1 MKKIFTLLVMV
12 ALATCWMSCS
22 DDDKDEPDPTIPTMN
37 EITLTIKI
45 GDNKSLE
52 LFWSEFLPNDNPET
66 WLEDE
71 KEYESLKPYYKIPQ
85 DWEVNWGDGNTTNS
99 TNHTYTTGGT
109 YLVKIKGT
117 GITSIALE
125 AYDNFTLQNIDVT
138 KAPNLVILDICEIDN
153 AKIDKLDVSKNTA
166 LKYLNC
172 SYTALNSLDISNNTA
187 LEFLYC
193 HDNLLTYL
201 NVDKNTKLKSLWCFR
216 NKISTLNL
224 SQIPTLQYLVCCE
237 NNLTSLDLNKNTELI
252 YLDCEE
258 NPFTQES
265 FNDLLNSLPMGKY
278 DNGKPI
284 SCLWIDDKWDGSI
297 AEEKGWIINKW

>member
-1 MKKIFTLLVMV
+1 MKKILTLLFMV
-12 ALATCWMSCS
+12 ALATCWISCS
-22 DDDKDEPDPTIPTMN
+22 DDDKDEQDPTIPTMN

-52 LFWSEFLPNDNPET
+52 LLGSEFIDWTE
-66 WLEDE
+66 E
-71 KEYESLKPYYKIPQ
+71 EYKSLKPYYKIPQ
-85 DWEVNWGDGNTTNS
+85 DWEVNWGNGNTTNS

-125 AYDNFTLQNIDVT
+125 SYYDFTLQDIDVT
-138 KAPNLVILDICEIDN
+138 KAPNLVILDIAEIDN
-153 AKIDKLDVSKNTA
+153 AEIDKLDVSKNTT

-172 SYTALNSLDISNNTA
+172 SHSALTSLDINNNTT
-187 LEFLYC
+187 LEFLNC
-193 HDNLLTYL
+193 GGNLLTSL
-201 NVDKNTKLKSLWCFR
+201 NIDNNTKLKSLRCYE

-224 SQIPTLQYLVCCE
+224 SQIPTLQYLVCSD

-265 FNDLLNSLPMGKY
+265 INNLLNSLPMGKY

-284 SCLWIDDKWDGSI
+284 SDLWIDDKWDVSI
-297 AEEKGWIINKW
+297 AKEKGWNINPQYIEHP

>member
-1 MKKIFTLLVMV
+1 MKKILTLLVMV
-12 ALATCWMSCS
+12 ALATCWISCS
-22 DDDKDEPDPTIPTMN
+22 DDDKDEQDPTIPTMN

-52 LFWSEFLPNDNPET
+52 LLGSEFIDWTE
-66 WLEDE
+66 E
-71 KEYESLKPYYKIPQ
+71 EYKSLKPYYKIPQ
-85 DWEVNWGDGNTTNS
+85 DWEVNWGNGNTTNS

-125 AYDNFTLQNIDVT
+125 SYYDFTLQDIDVT
-138 KAPNLVILDICEIDN
+138 KAPNLVILDIAEIDN
-153 AKIDKLDVSKNTA
+153 AEIDKLDVSKNTT

-172 SYTALNSLDISNNTA
+172 SHSALTSLDINNNTT
-187 LEFLYC
+187 LEFLNC
-193 HDNLLTYL
+193 GGNLLTSL
-201 NVDKNTKLKSLWCFR
+201 NIDNNTKLKSLRCYE

-224 SQIPTLQYLVCCE
+224 SQIPTLQYLVCSD

-265 FNDLLNSLPMGKY
+265 INNLLNSLPMGKY

-284 SCLWIDDKWDGSI
+284 SDLWIDDKWDVSI
-297 AEEKGWIINKW
+297 AKEKGWNINPQYIEHP

>member
-1 MKKIFTLLVMV
+1 MKKILTLLVMV
-12 ALATCWMSCS
+12 ALATCWIACS

-52 LFWSEFLPNDNPET
+52 LFWSEFLDYD
-66 WLEDE
+66 LEYWDE
-71 KEYESLKPYYKIPQ
+71 EEEYKSLKPYYKIPQ

-125 AYDNFTLQNIDVT
+125 SYYDFTLQNIDVT
-138 KAPNLVILDICEIDN
+138 KASNLVILDINEIDN
-153 AKIDKLDVSKNTA
+153 AEIDKLDVSKNTV

-172 SYTALNSLDISNNTA
+172 SHTALTSLDISNNTA
-187 LEFLYC
+187 LEYLYC
-193 HDNLLTYL
+193 GNNSLAS
-201 NVDKNTKLKSLWCFR
+201 LKVSNNPALKTLSCYE
-216 NKISTLNL
+216 NKIN
-224 SQIPTLQYLVCCE
+224 
-237 NNLTSLDLNKNTELI
+237 SLDLSKNTELT
-252 YLDCEE
+252 YLDCEK

-265 FNDLLNSLPMGKY
+265 VNNLLNSLPMGKY
-278 DNGKPI
+278 DNGKTI
-284 SCLWIDDKWDGSI
+284 SELWIDDKWDISI
-297 AEEKGWIINKW
+297 AEEKGWRINSYNY

>member
-1 MKKIFTLLVMV
+1 MKKILTLLVMV
-12 ALATCWMSCS
+12 ALATCWIACS

-52 LFWSEFLPNDNPET
+52 LLGSEFIDWTE
-66 WLEDE
+66 E
-71 KEYESLKPYYKIPQ
+71 EYKSLKPYYKIPQ
-85 DWEVNWGDGNTTNS
+85 DWEVNWGNGNTTNS

-125 AYDNFTLQNIDVT
+125 SYYDFTLQDIDVT
-138 KAPNLVILDICEIDN
+138 KAPNLVILDIAEIDN
-153 AKIDKLDVSKNTA
+153 AEIDKLDVSKNTT

-172 SYTALNSLDISNNTA
+172 SHSALTSLDINNNTT
-187 LEFLYC
+187 LEFLNC
-193 HDNLLTYL
+193 GGNLLTSL
-201 NVDKNTKLKSLWCFR
+201 NIDNNTKLKSLRCYE

-224 SQIPTLQYLVCCE
+224 SQIPTLQYLVCSD

-265 FNDLLNSLPMGKY
+265 INNLLNSLPMGKY

-284 SCLWIDDKWDGSI
+284 SDLWIDDKWDVSI
-297 AEEKGWIINKW
+297 AKEKGWNINPQYIEHP

>member
-12 ALATCWMSCS
+12 ALATCWIACS

-45 GDNKSLE
+45 GDNKELE
-52 LFWSEFLPNDNPET
+52 LFWSEFLPTDNPEEWT
-66 WLEDE
+66 EDE
-71 KEYESLKPYYKIPQ
+71 KEEYMSLKPYYKIPQ

-99 TNHTYTTGGT
+99 TNHTYTAGGT

-125 AYDNFTLQNIDVT
+125 SYYDFSLQNIDVT
-138 KAPNLVILDICEIDN
+138 KAPNLVILDITEIDN
-153 AKIDKLDVSKNTA
+153 AEIDKLDVSKNTA
-166 LKYLNC
+166 LKYLSC
-172 SYTALNSLDISNNTA
+172 SGSALTSLDISNNTV
-187 LEFLYC
+187 LEYLYC
-193 HDNLLTYL
+193 GDNSLTSL
-201 NVDKNTKLKSLWCFR
+201 VVNNNLALKTLSCYE
-216 NKISTLNL
+216 NKIN
-224 SQIPTLQYLVCCE
+224 
-237 NNLTSLDLNKNTELI
+237 SLDLNKNIKLT

-265 FNDLLNSLPMGKY
+265 VNNLLNSLPMGKY

-284 SCLWIDDKWDGSI
+284 SNLWIDDKWDTSI
-297 AEEKGWIINKW
+297 AEEKGWKINE

>member
-1 MKKIFTLLVMV
+1 MMKKIFTLLVMV

-45 GDNKSLE
+45 GDNKKLE
-52 LFWSEFLPNDNPET
+52 LFWSEFLPTDNPEEWT
-66 WLEDE
+66 EDE
-71 KEYESLKPYYKIPQ
+71 KEEYMSLKPYYKIPQ

-99 TNHTYTTGGT
+99 TNHTYTAGGT

-125 AYDNFTLQNIDVT
+125 SYYDFSLQNIDVT
-138 KAPNLVILDICEIDN
+138 KAPNLVILDITEIDN
-153 AKIDKLDVSKNTA
+153 AEIDKLDVSKNTA
-166 LKYLNC
+166 LKYLSC
-172 SYTALNSLDISNNTA
+172 SGTALTSLDISNNTV
-187 LEFLYC
+187 LEYLYC
-193 HDNLLTYL
+193 GDNSLTSL
-201 NVDKNTKLKSLWCFR
+201 VVNNNPALKTLSCYE
-216 NKISTLNL
+216 NKIN
-224 SQIPTLQYLVCCE
+224 
-237 NNLTSLDLNKNTELI
+237 SLDLNKNIKLT

-265 FNDLLNSLPMGKY
+265 VNNLLNSLPMGKY

-284 SCLWIDDKWDGSI
+284 SELWIDDKWDTSI
-297 AEEKGWIINKW
+297 AEEKGWKINEW